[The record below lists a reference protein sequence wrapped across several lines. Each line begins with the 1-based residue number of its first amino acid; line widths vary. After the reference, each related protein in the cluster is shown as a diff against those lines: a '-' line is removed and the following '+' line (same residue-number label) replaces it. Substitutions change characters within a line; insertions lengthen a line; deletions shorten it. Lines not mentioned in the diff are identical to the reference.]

1 MSSTI
6 FKVVCVELN
15 MMIFDESGERI
26 KYIEEHL
33 K

>member
-15 MMIFDESGERI
+15 MIFDESGERI